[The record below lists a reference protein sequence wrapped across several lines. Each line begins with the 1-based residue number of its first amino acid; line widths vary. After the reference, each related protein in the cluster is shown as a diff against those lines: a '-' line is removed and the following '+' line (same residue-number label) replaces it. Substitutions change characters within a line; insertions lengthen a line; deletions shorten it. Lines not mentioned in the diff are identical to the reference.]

1 MNRLSAS
8 SKFHRCIQECN
19 FHISHIPAPAMLKSN
34 AQSGSKRNS
43 SGAFL
48 QTTILLGQ
56 DLDFESFHRPP
67 VELSFDHDG
76 LL

>member
-1 MNRLSAS
+1 
-8 SKFHRCIQECN
+8 
-19 FHISHIPAPAMLKSN
+19 MLKSN